1 LAEEA
6 RAKFH
11 ADVLEAGL
19 RIFWCKESAMS
30 TPVVVEICVD
40 SVESARAAQ
49 AGGAVRVEL
58 CSGLRAGGITPS
70 AGLIASV
77 RRQISIALHVL
88 IRPRTG
94 DFVYSADELEVMKR
108 DILLARQL
116 GADGAVLG
124 VLDAA
129 GSVDVAHT
137 SELVERARPMEVTFH
152 RAFDAT
158 PDLLQGLDAVKQTG
172 AARILTAGGEAA
184 GEERITR
191 IARLVERVGNGVTIM
206 AGGGLRESNVGA
218 ILRATNVR
226 EVHTS
231 LQPAAPA
238 LPRKRF
244 PSVSTGRGDLIT
256 QVLNPADV
264 ERFVQATLSS

>member
-1 LAEEA
+1 
-6 RAKFH
+6 
-11 ADVLEAGL
+11 
-19 RIFWCKESAMS
+19 MS

-77 RRQISIALHVL
+77 RRQVSIALHVL

-94 DFVYSADELEVMKR
+94 DFVYSADELDVMKR

-116 GADGAVLG
+116 GADGVVLG

-129 GSVDVAHT
+129 GSVDVLHT
-137 SELVERARPMEVTFH
+137 SELVERAKPMAVTFH

-158 PDLLQGLDAVKQTG
+158 PDLLQGLDAVKKTG
-172 AARILTAGGEAA
+172 AARILTAGGDSA
-184 GEERITR
+184 GEERIGR
-191 IARLVERVGNGVTIM
+191 IAKLVERVGNGVTIM
-206 AGGGLRESNVGA
+206 AGGGLREANVGA

-231 LQPAAPA
+231 LQPAASA
-238 LPRKRF
+238 VQRERL
-244 PSVSTGRGDLIT
+244 SSASTGRGDLRT
-256 QVLNPADV
+256 QILNAADV

>member
-1 LAEEA
+1 
-6 RAKFH
+6 
-11 ADVLEAGL
+11 
-19 RIFWCKESAMS
+19 MS
-30 TPVVVEICVD
+30 TPVIVEICLD

-94 DFVYSADELEVMKR
+94 DFVYSADELDVMKR

-116 GADGAVLG
+116 GADGVVLG
-124 VLDAA
+124 VLDTT
-129 GSVDVAHT
+129 GGVDVGHT

-158 PDLLQGLDAVKQTG
+158 PDLLQGLDAVQQTG

-206 AGGGLRESNVGA
+206 AGGGLRESNVA
-218 ILRATNVR
+218 ALLRATNVR

-231 LQPAAPA
+231 LQPATSVAQRERLTPA
-238 LPRKRF
+238 SL
-244 PSVSTGRGDLIT
+244 GRGDLRT
-256 QVLNPADV
+256 QVLSPADV
-264 ERFVQATLSS
+264 ERFVQATVSS